1 MFRQVDK
8 FKIGLF
14 VVASVVLSIAIL
26 TWLGYDRYWRDSQ
39 MVVAYFTESVQGLEA
54 DSTVRFRGVPVGRVR
69 AIRMAPDGRLI
80 EVVMSLD
87 RNFKITENL
96 GVKMNLL
103 GLTGLKYL
111 EMDTFKPEQRKE
123 PLSLKF
129 QPRYP
134 VIAVYSSDIREIGS
148 ALEKLFQKVNAVDV
162 EAMSGHMLRVS
173 AKLDKI
179 LSDPKVDKLGT
190 DTADAVREFKEVA
203 KRVHDELTRAQP
215 ARSFTRTLQKASD
228 FFKESTETARSAD
241 KLIRRQDNNL
251 ERLSQK
257 LDRSAD
263 NLTEFSRMIKEK
275 PSSIFPGISVF
286 GPGEK
291 PAPKR

>member
-14 VVASVVLSIAIL
+14 VVASVALSIAIL
-26 TWLGYDRYWRDSQ
+26 IWLGYDRYWRDSQ
-39 MVVAYFTESVQGLEA
+39 MVVAYFTESVQGLDA
-54 DSTVRFRGVPVGRVR
+54 DSTVKFRGVPVGRVR

-87 RNFKITENL
+87 RNFKVTADL

-111 EMDTFKPEQRKE
+111 EMDTFRPEQRKE
-123 PLSLKF
+123 PLPLEFRPS
-129 QPRYP
+129 YP
-134 VIAVYSSDIREIGS
+134 VIATYPSDIREIGS

-190 DTADAVREFKEVA
+190 DTADALREFREAA
-203 KRVHDELTRAQP
+203 KRVNDQLTRAQP

-228 FFKESTETARSAD
+228 FFQASTETARSAD
-241 KLIRRQDNNL
+241 RLIRRQDNNL
-251 ERLSQK
+251 ERLGQK

-263 NLTEFSRMIKEK
+263 NLIDFTRTIRFK
-275 PSSIFPGISVF
+275 PSSIIF

-291 PAPKR
+291 SAPNR

>member
-14 VVASVVLSIAIL
+14 VVASMVLSTAIL
-26 TWLGYDRYWRDSQ
+26 IWLGWDRYWRDSQ
-39 MVVAYFTESVQGLEA
+39 MVVAYFTESVQGLDA
-54 DSTVRFRGVPVGRVR
+54 DSTVKFRGVPVGRVR

-87 RNFKITENL
+87 RNFKVTEDL

-111 EMDTFKPEQRKE
+111 EMDTFRPEQRKE
-123 PLSLKF
+123 PLSLEF

-134 VIAVYSSDIREIGS
+134 VIATYPSDIREIGA

-179 LSDPKVDKLGT
+179 LSDPKMDKLGT
-190 DTADAVREFKEVA
+190 DIADALREFREAA
-203 KRVHDELTRAQP
+203 KRVNDELTRAQP
-215 ARSFTRTLQKASD
+215 ARSFARTLQKASD
-228 FFKESTETARSAD
+228 FFKESTETAKSAD
-241 KLIRRQDNNL
+241 RLIRRQDNNL
-251 ERLSQK
+251 ERVFQK

-263 NLTEFSRMIKEK
+263 NLTEFSRMIKDK
-275 PSSIFPGISVF
+275 PYSIFPGISVF

-291 PAPKR
+291 PGPKR

>member
-1 MFRQVDK
+1 MFSQADK

-14 VVASVVLSIAIL
+14 VVASVILAISIL
-26 TWLGYDRYWRDSQ
+26 VWLGASRYFQDTQ
-39 MVVAYFTESVQGLEA
+39 MVVSYFSESVQGLEA
-54 DSTVRFRGVPVGRVR
+54 DSTVKFRGVPTGRVR

-87 RNFKITENL
+87 RNFKITGDL

-111 EMDTFKPEQRKE
+111 EMDTFRPEQKKE
-123 PLSLKF
+123 PITLDF

-134 VIAVYSSDIREIGS
+134 VIATYPSDIRELGN
-148 ALEKLFQKVNAVDV
+148 ALEKIFQKANAVDV
-162 EAMSGHMLRVS
+162 ERISGHMLNVS

-179 LSDPKVDKLGT
+179 LSDPKVDRVG
-190 DTADAVREFKEVA
+190 ADAADALREIKDSA
-203 KRVHDELTRAQP
+203 KKVHDELTRAQP
-215 ARSFTRTLQKASD
+215 ARSFARTLEKASD
-228 FFKESTETARSAD
+228 FFQQSTETARSAD
-241 KLIRRQDNNL
+241 RMIHRTDNNL
-251 ERLSQK
+251 NLLSQK

-263 NLTEFSRMIKEK
+263 NLIDFSRLIREK
-275 PSSIFPGISVF
+275 PSSILF

>member
-14 VVASVVLSIAIL
+14 VVASVVLAIGIL
-26 TWLGYDRYWRDSQ
+26 IWLGASPYSTDTQ
-39 MVVAYFTESVQGLEA
+39 MVVSYFSESVQGLEA
-54 DSTVRFRGVPVGRVR
+54 DSTVKFRGVPVGRVR

-80 EVVMSLD
+80 EIVMSLD
-87 RNFKITENL
+87 RNFKITEDL

-111 EMDTFKPEQRKE
+111 EMDTFRREQKKE
-123 PLSLKF
+123 PLELEF

-134 VIAVYSSDIREIGS
+134 VIAVYPSDIREIGS
-148 ALEKLFQKVNAVDV
+148 ALEKIFQKANAVDV
-162 EAMSGHMLRVS
+162 EAISGHMLRVS

-179 LSDPKVDKLGT
+179 LADPKVDKVGT
-190 DTADAVREFKEVA
+190 DAADALREIRDAA
-203 KRVHDELTRAQP
+203 KKVHDEIARAQP
-215 ARSFTRTLQKASD
+215 AKSLTRTLDKASD
-228 FFKESTETARSAD
+228 FFQESTETSKSANRM
-241 KLIRRQDNNL
+241 IHRTDNNL
-251 ERLSQK
+251 TNLSQK

-263 NLTEFSRMIKEK
+263 NLIDFTRMLKLK
-275 PSSIFPGISVF
+275 PSSIIF
-286 GPGEK
+286 GGEEK